1 MSTATMA
8 RENGRDHSRD
18 RSDQLDWYKDLFDQH
33 QQESMDLLEYL
44 GHCKTDPTMYASS
57 HERLLKA
64 IGDPVLLDTSG
75 DERLSRIFSNRVI
88 RTYPSFAEF
97 YGMEDTIDHIVSFL
111 RHGAQGL
118 EELKQVLYLLGPV
131 GGGKSSLAER
141 IKELME
147 QEPFTPFWTPPSTSL
162 RSACSPT
169 SFSAKHSRT
178 STIFRPA
185 SFPGSCL
192 PGQRSV

>member
-1 MSTATMA
+1 MSTVAMA
-8 RENGRDHSRD
+8 RENGCAHSPD

-44 GHCKTDPTMYASS
+44 ALCRDDASLYASP

-64 IGDPVLLDTSG
+64 IGDLVLLDTSG

-147 QEPFTPFWTPPSTSL
+147 QECEGDSELAWGVAQGELAFGG
-162 RSACSPT
+162 A
-169 SFSAKHSRT
+169 
-178 STIFRPA
+178 
-185 SFPGSCL
+185 GD
-192 PGQRSV
+192 